1 MKKRF
6 LLCLLCLTL
15 LMLAFISGCGKKEKS
30 TQQDKPE
37 AVVTEQDANL
47 SEDEDNAEI
56 EVEIDAASEVTPD
69 NASEDIGTNENTET
83 KEEVKDNSGK
93 RVVCLGDSLTVG
105 TGGDGTTMPD
115 TIAAL
120 SGAQVLNYGGY
131 GESAS
136 CIAARQGGNPQYL
149 VEDIV
154 IPADCTPVRA
164 QCSGKYGYEMLLVFS
179 DAGINNVVLGGV
191 EGTYSMV
198 DDERC
203 FTRLTPGDEVNLP
216 AGTQLFTHAMLDKRD
231 DDILVIWAGS
241 NNGIE
246 SEDQIP
252 TLVEQIDEMI
262 AFQGNDAYV
271 VVSLTSRHGRIPLVD
286 KVNESLKNHFG
297 NHYLDLRSYM
307 VNEALSDLNITP
319 TELDKKA
326 IEIGDVPVSIRYS
339 TDEEENHGNAD
350 FYRLA
355 GEQIYKKL
363 VELGYLN

>member
-15 LMLAFISGCGKKEKS
+15 LMLAFISGCEKKEETTK
-30 TQQDKPE
+30 QAKPE
-37 AVVTEQDANL
+37 AVITEQNTNL
-47 SEDEDNAEI
+47 SDGA
-56 EVEIDAASEVTPD
+56 
-69 NASEDIGTNENTET
+69 
-83 KEEVKDNSGK
+83 DNSGK
-93 RVVCLGDSLTVG
+93 RVVCFGDSLTVG
-105 TGGDGTTMPD
+105 TGGEGTTMPD
-115 TIAAL
+115 TIAKL
-120 SGAQVLNYGGY
+120 SGAEVLNYGGY

-154 IPADCTPVRA
+154 IPADTTPVRA
-164 QCSGKYGYEMLLVFS
+164 QCSGKYGYEMLLVFA
-179 DAGINNVVLGGV
+179 DAGINNVMLNGI
-191 EGTYSMV
+191 EGTYTMV

-203 FTRLTPGDEVNLP
+203 FTRLTPGEEVKVP

-246 SEDQIP
+246 TEDQIP
-252 TLVEQIDEMI
+252 ALIEQIDEMI
-262 AFQGNDAYV
+262 EYQGNDTYV
-271 VVSLTSRHGRIPLVD
+271 VVSLTSRHRRIPLVD
-286 KVNESLKNHFG
+286 KVNENLKNHFG
-297 NHYLDLRSYM
+297 EHYLDLRSYM
-307 VNEALSDLNITP
+307 VNEALSELNITP
-319 TELDKKA
+319 TKLDNQA
-326 IEIGDVPVSIRYS
+326 IAAGDIPVSIRYS

-363 VELGYLN
+363 VELGYLY

>member
-15 LMLAFISGCGKKEKS
+15 LMLAFISGCGKKEETTK
-30 TQQDKPE
+30 QAKPE
-37 AVVTEQDANL
+37 AVITEQNTNL
-47 SEDEDNAEI
+47 SDGADNEGI
-56 EVEIDAASEVTPD
+56 
-69 NASEDIGTNENTET
+69 
-83 KEEVKDNSGK
+83 EVKDNSGK
-93 RVVCLGDSLTVG
+93 RVVCFGDSLTVG
-105 TGGDGTTMPD
+105 TGGEGTTMPD
-115 TIAAL
+115 TIAKL
-120 SGAQVLNYGGY
+120 SGAEVINYGGY

-154 IPADCTPVRA
+154 IPADTTPVRA
-164 QCSGKYGYEMLLVFS
+164 QCSGKYGYEMLLVFA
-179 DAGINNVVLGGV
+179 DAGINNVMLNGI
-191 EGTYSMV
+191 EGTYTMV

-203 FTRLTPGDEVNLP
+203 FTRLTPGEEVKVP

-246 SEDQIP
+246 TEDQIP
-252 TLVEQIDEMI
+252 ALVEQIDEMI
-262 AFQGNDAYV
+262 EYQGNDTYV

-286 KVNESLKNHFG
+286 KVNENLKNHFG
-297 NHYLDLRSYM
+297 EHYLDLRSYM
-307 VNEALSDLNITP
+307 VNEALSELNITP
-319 TELDKKA
+319 TKLDNQA
-326 IEIGDVPVSIRYS
+326 IAAGDVPVSIRYS

-363 VELGYLN
+363 VELGYLY